1 MYGLA
6 IEKLKEWKNKE
17 DRKSI
22 ILMGGKTSR
31 TWIMKEFGKTNMRKS
46 HIYHFIVQ
54 SKNTRDFSNE
64 MN

>member
-22 ILMGGKTSR
+22 ILMGGARQVGLGS
-31 TWIMKEFGKTNMRKS
+31 
-46 HIYHFIVQ
+46 
-54 SKNTRDFSNE
+54 
-64 MN
+64 

>member
-31 TWIMKEFGKTNMRKS
+31 TWIMKEFGKNKYAKVAYIS
-46 HIYHFIVQ
+46 FYSAI
-54 SKNTRDFSNE
+54 
-64 MN
+64 

>member
-22 ILMGGKTSR
+22 ILMGGKTSMDHER
-31 TWIMKEFGKTNMRKS
+31 IWQKQICESR
-46 HIYHFIVQ
+46 IYIIL
-54 SKNTRDFSNE
+54 
-64 MN
+64 

>member
-22 ILMGGKTSR
+22 ILMGGGQDK
-31 TWIMKEFGKTNMRKS
+31 
-46 HIYHFIVQ
+46 
-54 SKNTRDFSNE
+54 
-64 MN
+64 